1 MKDLKKEQEFDAL
14 FRNKLAKQTKK
25 PSPQAWEK
33 IEAGLQTKKRRGVV
47 VWRIAAGVAL
57 LSGFALTY
65 QMYQNQVQANLVASK
80 KIEKTGKVAGESQKN
95 ILQNNDFQANSNL
108 PYSTLSTTL
117 PTAKTAANDAKKLFI
132 AKNLQKGNTNKATK
146 NTNFVVLEVAKQE
159 KQEKNEQFAGV
170 LPTNEVKELA
180 INKKDSSQTLVA
192 LAEVLPTKT
201 TLEEENENQVEVI
214 VKVDNATAMLAEVN
228 QEVPKKRKLFGRIWH
243 KLKEGEALTL
253 QDVGVNAEKLPKFL
267 RSEKE

>member
-1 MKDLKKEQEFDAL
+1 MKDHKKEQEIDAL
-14 FRNKLAKQTKK
+14 FRNKLANQTKK

-33 IEAGLQTKKRRGVV
+33 VEAGLQSKKRRGVV

-65 QMYQNQVQANLVASK
+65 QMHQSRVQANLVANK
-80 KIEKTGKVAGESQKN
+80 KIEKTSKVAGELQKN
-95 ILQNNDFQANSNL
+95 ILQNNDFQANNGLQNSIE
-108 PYSTLSTTL
+108 PTT
-117 PTAKTAANDAKKLFI
+117 KTTDKATNKLFI
-132 AKNLQKGNTNKATK
+132 AKDLQKNRAKKA
-146 NTNFVVLEVAKQE
+146 NEVENVAALEVAKQG
-159 KQEKNEQFAGV
+159 KQTKNEQFVGL
-170 LPTNEVKELA
+170 LPNNEVKELVL
-180 INKKDSSQTLVA
+180 NEKDSSQTTLVA
-192 LAEVLPTKT
+192 VAEVLPTKT

-214 VKVDNATAMLAEVN
+214 VKVDNATAVLAEVN

-253 QDVGVNAEKLPKFL
+253 QDVGVNTEKLPKFL

>member
-33 IEAGLQTKKRRGVV
+33 IEAGLQSKKRRGVV

-57 LSGFALTY
+57 LSGFALIY

-80 KIEKTGKVAGESQKN
+80 KIEKTSKVAGEARKSV
-95 ILQNNDFQANSNL
+95 LQNNDFQANNGLQNSIE
-108 PYSTLSTTL
+108 PTTK
-117 PTAKTAANDAKKLFI
+117 TTDKTANKLFV
-132 AKNLQKGNTNKATK
+132 AKNLQKNNAVKVNKIAS
-146 NTNFVVLEVAKQE
+146 VAALEVAKQG
-159 KQEKNEQFAGV
+159 KQDKNEQFVGL
-170 LPTNEVKELA
+170 LPNNEVKELVL
-180 INKKDSSQTLVA
+180 NEKDSSKTTLVA
-192 LAEVLPTKT
+192 VAEVLPTKT

-214 VKVDNATAMLAEVN
+214 VKVDNTTNMLAEVN

-253 QDVGVNAEKLPKFL
+253 QDVGVNPEKLPKFL